1 MTPPIAT
8 PHPLL
13 QDLRTMDQ
21 TIHSAYKTIG
31 SDIKSSA
38 ASLGSTYGAAFNQL
52 DAVVAAYEA
61 QYCTPAKYTPPTK
74 MFAEFTGHKFE
85 LFLSSGKCV
94 VNETLLLGELTEFT
108 DFIISL
114 CFFSYTGL
122 QTLGQFSCCDKLPT
136 FSITVL
142 LLIVCPSSTL

>member
-1 MTPPIAT
+1 ME
-8 PHPLL
+8 
-13 QDLRTMDQ
+13 Q
-21 TIHSAYKTIG
+21 TIHSTYKTIG

-52 DAVVAAYEA
+52 DSIVAAYEA

-94 VNETLLLGELTEFT
+94 VNETLLLGELT
-108 DFIISL
+108 DFYYISL
-114 CFFSYTGL
+114 FNF
-122 QTLGQFSCCDKLPT
+122 QTLVFKP
-136 FSITVL
+136 
-142 LLIVCPSSTL
+142 